1 MSQNVPCT
9 CSQMFWECST
19 LSYDGLHSGSSWH
32 SLFEGILIL
41 PPHPHHNMRVYGDNT
56 SYFSFIKYIP
66 GLVLA
71 EICLTSLNLHSKW
84 DLWYPSI
91 YGNSHCHILL
101 FSTGQ
106 TLATCWGG
114 IEPSDWLQKFEH
126 EELVQTDAKT
136 IKQFWQSKKE
146 INIKTYDHRA
156 LGLFESVRLRF
167 LFYLNLFVE

>member
-1 MSQNVPCT
+1 LAFV
-9 CSQMFWECST
+9 
-19 LSYDGLHSGSSWH
+19 
-32 SLFEGILIL
+32 
-41 PPHPHHNMRVYGDNT
+41 
-56 SYFSFIKYIP
+56 SFVTHQPDRY
-66 GLVLA
+66 
-71 EICLTSLNLHSKW
+71 T
-84 DLWYPSI
+84 
-91 YGNSHCHILL
+91 
-101 FSTGQ
+101 
-106 TLATCWGG
+106 GG